1 MSKTITLNLNRS
13 LINEAVKTDSFITG
27 KMEQSEDAVKNAA
40 KAFNEQAGNDV
51 YHERK
56 LLRTLRSAVAKFEAN
71 MAEFLDSAAGDINDT
86 LALATEENP
95 AFTITIVVNDRYN
108 SGLAKPLSSLAEE
121 YIINMMDFA
130 WWQAIKPELAKNYLS
145 SAQDTLAHIHLCFSK
160 TAPEASDAS
169 YLDVT
174 GEVTNN

>member
-1 MSKTITLNLNRS
+1 MSKTITLNLNKS
-13 LINEAVKTDSFITG
+13 LINEAVKTDTFITG
-27 KMEQSEDAVKNAA
+27 KMEQSDDAVKNAS
-40 KAFNEQAGNDV
+40 KAFNEQAGDDV

-71 MAEFLDSAAGDINDT
+71 MAEFLDSTEGTINDT
-86 LALATEENP
+86 LANATDHDP
-95 AFTITIVVNDRYN
+95 SFTITIVVSNRYN

-121 YIINMMDFA
+121 YIINMMDFT

-145 SAQDTLAHIHLCFSK
+145 FAQDSLTHIRLCLSK
-160 TAPEASDAS
+160 TAPSASTAS
-169 YLDVT
+169 YTDVT